1 MDAIE
6 NVVDL
11 SPTDRRREVAA
22 LLAKGVARWRK
33 REKAAGF
40 MPVSESPPEPENGLE
55 LSGETRLSVP
65 TAVPRG

>member
-6 NVVDL
+6 NVADL

-22 LLAKGVARWRK
+22 LLAQGVARWRK

-40 MPVSESPPEPENGLE
+40 MPAADSLPAPENRLE
-55 LSGETRLSVP
+55 LSGESPLSVP
-65 TAVPRG
+65 TAGPRG